1 MLCPASIKV
10 DFYVQAENIE
20 EAREASI
27 KEDMKNV
34 GLLELSGLLEEI
46 FNNILSV

>member
-1 MLCPASIKV
+1 MNMVKTVNELIDELMKITIRKGSTFV
-10 DFYVQAENIE
+10 RE
-20 EAREASI
+20 EI
-27 KEDMKNV
+27 KNV